1 MLEEIFSNKELLDE
15 AYKVIQSRKLSAGVD
30 GIASDE
36 LFDYLKLNWESVYKT
51 IVSGNYYPKLVI
63 ENEIVSK
70 KGKKRKIYK
79 YCVID
84 VYIQKVIS
92 LFLHEYFSDKFIGNL
107 YSFKKNVGILDLLKE
122 AVRCISD
129 GCEYVVEVDIRSYFE
144 NIRLDLLERQLLL
157 YFKDSKFVELVLRFQ
172 RCLIINDGVTR
183 RNVKGL
189 ITGSS
194 LGPILSNL
202 YLVELDNEYKY
213 LRYCDNIYYFVKDER
228 QGVLFVEDIA
238 KRLKEG
244 YCLDINNKK
253 TRVSYYLNRS
263 ILGYHF
269 ERDKDEIKVIKN
281 MPSDITKYYKWHN
294 SIIYKEDNTY
304 HLLNDGILRRND
316 FSILFENENQ
326 KNFIPV
332 EIVDNINVHS
342 NIIFSAEFFKMM
354 NEKEIRVSIYDR
366 YNKLLGAF
374 IPKNYHKSA
383 NILVNQVSEYI
394 DNVKRLKIAK
404 KIIIAATYNILNNLR
419 YYKKQY
425 KNNILD
431 TYISNIENSIK
442 AMENTKNNKN
452 LLLEE
457 ARMRETYYASFNL
470 ILKDSQFKFIKRTKR
485 PPEDSLNA
493 MISFGNT
500 LLYQIIATEI
510 YKTRLD
516 IRISYLHSSLRRYE
530 NLNLDIAEIFKP
542 IVIDKVIFLL
552 VNKHMIDS
560 KLHFKKNGKSVLL
573 NKEGKKIFITQINKK
588 LYSKVKIKE
597 KNYTYYELI
606 REEVLKILRYFK
618 TQQEYVP
625 YKYRM

>member
-36 LFDYLKLNWESVYKT
+36 LFDYLKLNWESVYKI
-51 IVSGNYYPKLVI
+51 IVSGDYYPKLVI

-92 LFLHEYFSDKFIGNL
+92 LFLHDYFSDKFIGNL

-122 AVRCISD
+122 AVRCIRD
-129 GCEYVVEVDIRSYFE
+129 GYEYVVEVDIRSYFE

-157 YFKDSKFVELVLRFQ
+157 YFKDSKFVELVLRFN

-228 QGVLFVEDIA
+228 QGVLSVEDIA

-304 HLLNDGILRRND
+304 HLLNNGILRRND

-431 TYISNIENSIK
+431 TYISNI
-442 AMENTKNNKN
+442 
-452 LLLEE
+452 
-457 ARMRETYYASFNL
+457 
-470 ILKDSQFKFIKRTKR
+470 
-485 PPEDSLNA
+485 
-493 MISFGNT
+493 
-500 LLYQIIATEI
+500 
-510 YKTRLD
+510 
-516 IRISYLHSSLRRYE
+516 
-530 NLNLDIAEIFKP
+530 
-542 IVIDKVIFLL
+542 
-552 VNKHMIDS
+552 
-560 KLHFKKNGKSVLL
+560 
-573 NKEGKKIFITQINKK
+573 
-588 LYSKVKIKE
+588 
-597 KNYTYYELI
+597 
-606 REEVLKILRYFK
+606 
-618 TQQEYVP
+618 
-625 YKYRM
+625 

>member
-36 LFDYLKLNWESVYKT
+36 LFDYLKLNWESIYKI
-51 IVSGNYYPKLVI
+51 IVSGDYYPKLVI

-107 YSFKKNVGILDLLKE
+107 YSFNKNVGILDLLKE

-157 YFKDSKFVELVLRFQ
+157 YFKDSKFVELVLRFH

-202 YLVELDNEYKY
+202 YLVELDNGYKY

-342 NIIFSAEFFKMM
+342 NIIFSA
-354 NEKEIRVSIYDR
+354 D
-366 YNKLLGAF
+366 
-374 IPKNYHKSA
+374 
-383 NILVNQVSEYI
+383 ILVNQVSEYI

-560 KLHFKKNGKSVLL
+560 KLHFEKNGKSVLL